1 MAKQTKNLF
10 MAKQTKELFGYK
22 LKSAPVRGKI
32 NAQNAQAYFLVNNS
46 SLLSGGVTYHTV
58 TVILENVK
66 VSNPPFE
73 KPTLANFGQQSFPY
87 EGKNWIVLEV
97 TYGGTYTIGAE
108 ACYLTYTLLAV
119 DSENPEFA
127 IQ

>member
-10 MAKQTKELFGYK
+10 MAKQTEKLFGYN

-32 NAQNAQAYFLVNNS
+32 NAQNPQVYFLLKDS
-46 SLLSGGVTYHTV
+46 SLLSGVVTYQTL

-66 VSNPPFE
+66 VSNSPFE
-73 KPTLANFGQQSFPY
+73 KLTLANFVQQSFPY
-87 EGKNWIVLEV
+87 KGKNWIVLGV
-97 TYGGTYTIGAE
+97 TEGGIYTIGAE
-108 ACYLTYTLLAV
+108 RCYMTYTLLAV

-127 IQ
+127 VQ